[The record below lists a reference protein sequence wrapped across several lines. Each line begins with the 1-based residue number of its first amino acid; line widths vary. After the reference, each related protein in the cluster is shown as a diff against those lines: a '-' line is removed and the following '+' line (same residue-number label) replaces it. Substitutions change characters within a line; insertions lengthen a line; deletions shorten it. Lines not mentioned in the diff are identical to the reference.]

1 MKTILVFS
9 GAAGYGHVRA
19 AEALCAGAQRWFP
32 DLRCV
37 HVDTG
42 TLVPGLLRWV
52 AADSYSPLVGV
63 MPWLFDMIY
72 EVVDTL
78 YNTRGGRVMR
88 RWGHARCLEGIATVV
103 ATQQPDAIICTHYLA
118 AELLALLRARG
129 TACPPVWVHL
139 TDCDAHAIWVQDHVA
154 GYFTPSVCAI
164 ERLVHHGVERA
175 RIHLN
180 ATPIMPAFSTLPDRT
195 VCARELGIDPARPT
209 VLVMGGARGAGDL
222 AGMARAIAECA
233 PQAQVLV
240 LAGRNE
246 QARQQVT
253 HACADLMPRVVAL
266 GYTEHVERVMAC
278 GDVLVS
284 KAGGVTCAE
293 SMAMGLPMVIVPHI
307 AGHELPN
314 ALLLEAAGAARR
326 PHRVGDVPAAVA
338 ALLAAP
344 QQLQQMRAAAA
355 RLARPYAARDA
366 LAVVT
371 GWRGE

>member
-19 AEALCAGAQRWFP
+19 AQALCAAAQRWFP
-32 DLRCV
+32 ELHCS
-37 HVDTG
+37 HIDTG

-52 AADSYSPLVGV
+52 AADSYSPLVV
-63 MPWLFDMIY
+63 MPWLFNSIY
-72 EVVDTL
+72 KLTDAT
-78 YNTRGGRVMR
+78 YNTRGGRVLR
-88 RWGHARCLEGIATVV
+88 RWGHARCLKGIAAVV
-103 ATQQPDAIICTHYLA
+103 AAHQPAAIICTHYLA
-118 AELLALLRARG
+118 AELLAALHARG
-129 TACPPVWVHL
+129 TECPPVWIHL
-139 TDCDAHAIWVQDHVA
+139 TDCDAHAVWVQDHIA
-154 GYFTPSVCAI
+154 GYFAPSACVV
-164 ERLVHHGVERA
+164 ERLVRHGVERA

-180 ATPIMPAFSTLPDRT
+180 GTPIMPAFSMLPDRA

-222 AGMARAIAECA
+222 AGMARSIAVRA
-233 PQAQVLV
+233 LQAQVLV

-246 QARQQVT
+246 QARQQVM
-253 HACADLMPRVVAL
+253 HACAELMPRVVAL
-266 GYTEHVERVMAC
+266 GYTENVERVMAC

-307 AGHELPN
+307 AGHELSN
-314 ALLLEAAGAARR
+314 ALVLEAAGAAQR
-326 PHRVGDVPAAVA
+326 PHRVGDVPAAAA

-371 GWRGE
+371 G

>member
-32 DLRCV
+32 DLRCS

-52 AADSYSPLVGV
+52 AADSYSPLVV
-63 MPWLFDMIY
+63 MPWLFDIIY
-72 EVVDTL
+72 EFVDTL
-78 YNTRGGRVMR
+78 YNTRGGRVLR
-88 RWGHARCLEGIATVV
+88 RWAHARCLEGIAAVV
-103 ATQQPDAIICTHYLA
+103 AVQQPDAIICTHYLA
-118 AELLALLRARG
+118 AELLAALHARG

-139 TDCDAHAIWVQDHVA
+139 TDCDAHAVWVQDHVA
-154 GYFTPSVCAI
+154 GYFAPSACAVA
-164 ERLVHHGVERA
+164 RLVRHGVNRT

-180 ATPIMPAFSTLPDRT
+180 GTPIMPAFSTPPDRA
-195 VCARELGIDPARPT
+195 VCARELGLDPARPT

-222 AGMARAIAECA
+222 TGMARAMAVRA

-246 QARQQVT
+246 QVRQQVMR
-253 HACADLMPRVVAL
+253 ACADLMPRVVAL
-266 GYTEHVERVMAC
+266 GYTEQIERVMAC
-278 GDVLVS
+278 GDVMVS
-284 KAGGVTCAE
+284 KAGGLTCAE

-314 ALLLEAAGAARR
+314 ALLLAAAGAALRPRR
-326 PHRVGDVPAAVA
+326 VRDVPDAVA
-338 ALLAAP
+338 TLLAAP
-344 QQLQQMRAAAA
+344 QQLWHMRAAAA

-371 GWRGE
+371 GWRGV